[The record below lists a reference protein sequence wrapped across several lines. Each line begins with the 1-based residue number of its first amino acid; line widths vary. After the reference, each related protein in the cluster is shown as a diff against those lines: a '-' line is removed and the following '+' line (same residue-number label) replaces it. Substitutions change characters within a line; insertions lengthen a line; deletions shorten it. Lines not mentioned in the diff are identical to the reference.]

1 MSTDSKQRLAGQ
13 VAIVTGSSRGVGKA
27 VALALAREG
36 CDVVVAAK
44 TSNAHPRLPGTI
56 HETANEVRKLGRR
69 ALPLICNVREFESVE
84 SMRDAA
90 LKAFGRIDILVN
102 NAGAIHWAPV
112 ADWAPGKFDLVMDV
126 NVRGSFL
133 CSRAVLPAMRAQKHG
148 RIVMMSPPV
157 NVAKVAGKGP
167 YFVSKM
173 GMTMLALAI
182 AAEERE
188 SGIAANALWPV
199 TMIESEATRH
209 FELGKPEEWRTPEIL
224 ADATVE
230 LCCGPAEL
238 TGRALYDEEVLRERR
253 GLTDFAAYSVV
264 PGTTPPPVCREM
276 IEE

>member
-1 MSTDSKQRLAGQ
+1 MRLQGQ

-44 TSNAHPRLPGTI
+44 TSDPHARLPGTI
-56 HETANEVRKLGRR
+56 HETAAEISRLGRR
-69 ALPLICNVREFESVE
+69 SLALQCNVREYTDVE
-84 SMRDAA
+84 RLRDET
-90 LKAFGRIDILVN
+90 LRAFGRIDILIN

-112 ADWAPGKFDLVMDV
+112 ADWSAGRFDLVMGV
-126 NVRGSFL
+126 NVRGAFL
-133 CSRAVLPAMRAQKHG
+133 CSRAVLPAMREQRHG

-157 NVAKVAGKGP
+157 NASQAAGKGP

-173 GMTMLALAI
+173 GMTLLALAI

-188 SGIAANALWPV
+188 HGITANALWPE

-209 FELGKPEEWRTPEIL
+209 FELGKPEEWRTPAIL

-230 LCCGPAEL
+230 LCCSSL
-238 TGRALYDEEVLRERR
+238 TGRALYDEEVLREQR
-253 GLTDFAAYSVV
+253 GTRDFSSYAVV
-264 PGTTPPPVCREM
+264 AGTTPPPVCRTM
-276 IEE
+276 IEG

>member
-1 MSTDSKQRLAGQ
+1 M
-13 VAIVTGSSRGVGKA
+13 
-27 VALALAREG
+27 RE
-36 CDVVVAAK
+36 
-44 TSNAHPRLPGTI
+44 
-56 HETANEVRKLGRR
+56 
-69 ALPLICNVREFESVE
+69 
-84 SMRDAA
+84 
-90 LKAFGRIDILVN
+90 
-102 NAGAIHWAPV
+102 
-112 ADWAPGKFDLVMDV
+112 
-126 NVRGSFL
+126 
-133 CSRAVLPAMRAQKHG
+133 QKHG

-157 NVAKVAGKGP
+157 NVAKVAGKAP

-209 FELGKPEEWRTPEIL
+209 FEMGKPEEWRTPEIL

-253 GLTDFAAYSVV
+253 GVTDFAAYSVV

>member
-1 MSTDSKQRLAGQ
+1 MRLEGQ
-13 VAIVTGSSRGVGKA
+13 VAVVTGSSRGVGKA
-27 VALALAREG
+27 CALALAREG
-36 CDVVVAAK
+36 CHVVIAAK
-44 TSNAHPRLPGTI
+44 TSDPHPRLPGTI
-56 HETANEVRKLGRR
+56 HDTADEVRALGRK
-69 ALPLICNVREFESVE
+69 ALPLVCDVREFSQVE
-84 SMRDAA
+84 HLRDET

-133 CSRAVLPAMRAQKHG
+133 CSRAVLPAMREQKHG

-157 NVAKVAGKGP
+157 NTARVAGKGP

-182 AAEERE
+182 AEEERE
-188 SGIAANALWPV
+188 AGITANALWPV

-209 FELGKPEEWRTPEIL
+209 FELGKREEWRTAAIL

-230 LCCGPAEL
+230 LCASQV
-238 TGRALYDEEVLRERR
+238 TGRAVYDEDVLRELR
-253 GLTDFAAYSVV
+253 GLREFGSYSVV

-276 IEE
+276 VEA